1 MRMLH
6 TLSPIVVAMETIKHQ
21 LDSQFHHQLTMAIED
36 MRENYKNH
44 QRIIFEGKRLHE
56 IVMKHTGVFTQ
67 WHIDVGN
74 SSVNAAVMPTWIDT
88 NNPLIN
94 RWNRWEI
101 GSKDGEAAL
110 AWAGQGAEG
119 WVNLEEGRVGGIYSK
134 LVNPSWLTEGA
145 LFGPMLTAGEVGSL
159 IAHEVGHVVSMLA
172 CIGQMDTTC
181 MILVSAA
188 RNAVHTMPTEDRVKF
203 YTKLKASTGID
214 VTKDSDALNATTL
227 PGICSI
233 LTAEVNQQQRSEFG
247 TELYDLRTWEA
258 MSDQFAARHG
268 FARDL
273 ATSLDKMYRK
283 YDPMAYRSTP
293 VFLLV
298 EILKFVGAI
307 LLAIG
312 FALSSPISAIIL
324 IPLLLSINPHARVYD
339 RPQERIARIRRDLV
353 EAVKDKNMAKDKAK
367 AVLKDI
373 AVIDGILKDV
383 KARESFYET
392 IWSFFSAYTRDQKRA
407 MRELQ
412 ALEELINNDMF
423 VAAATLRD
431 QAQ

>member
-1 MRMLH
+1 MRTLH
-6 TLSPIVVAMETIKHQ
+6 ELQRPAIALETIRHQ
-21 LDSQFHHQLTMAIED
+21 MDGLLHRDLTMAIED

-44 QRIIFEGKRLHE
+44 QRIIFEHKRLHE

-67 WHIDVGN
+67 WHLDVGN
-74 SSVNAAVMPTWIDT
+74 KSVNAAVMPTWIDT

-119 WVNLEEGRVGGIYSK
+119 FVDLEKGRVGGIYSK

-145 LFGPMLTAGEVGSL
+145 LFGPMLTSGEVGSL
-159 IAHEVGHVVSMLA
+159 IAHEVGHVVTMLA
-172 CIGQMDTTC
+172 CVGQIDTTC
-181 MILVSAA
+181 MVLVSAA
-188 RNAVHTMPTEDRVKF
+188 RASVNAMPTEDRTKF
-203 YTKLKASTGID
+203 YTQLKSATGVD
-214 VTKDSDALNATTL
+214 VTKDSDAYNATTL
-227 PGICSI
+227 PGVTSV
-233 LTAEVNQQQRSEFG
+233 LTAAVNQQFRSEFG
-247 TELYDLRTWEA
+247 TELYDLRSWEA

-273 ATSLDKMYRK
+273 ATSLDKMYRQ
-283 YDPMAYRSTP
+283 YDPIAYRSTP
-293 VFLLV
+293 VYLLV
-298 EILKFVGAI
+298 EMLKFVGAI
-307 LLAIG
+307 LLAVG
-312 FALSSPISAIIL
+312 FAISSPISAIIL

-353 EAVKDKNMAKDKAK
+353 EAVKDKNMAKEKQK
-367 AVLKDI
+367 SVLKDI
-373 AVIDGILKDV
+373 AVIDEILKDV
-383 KARESFYET
+383 KARESFYEK
-392 IWSFFSAYTRDQKRA
+392 IWTFFSAYTRDQKRA

-412 ALEELINNDMF
+412 SLEELINNDMF
-423 VAAATLRD
+423 VAAASLRN